1 VTVLLTGDMVLDV
14 PGADH
19 WLSGIAPALRSADLT
34 VAHLEVPHTRRG
46 SELAGDVPA
55 PGADPDNLDA
65 LARAGVGM
73 VSLAGNH
80 IADCGV
86 QGIAD
91 TVDRLERL
99 GIAHTGAGATLAEA
113 SRAAVIE
120 RRGRRV
126 ALLSYNALGPEAG
139 RRADRAGSIPTD
151 AGRRWQASV
160 SQLAAGRAHDRR
172 SSSCAPTSP
181 ALAPV
186 RTL

>member
-1 VTVLLTGDMVLDV
+1 MSPEMIEQTHIRTQSPDALTVLLTGDMVLDV

-99 GIAHTGAGATLAEA
+99 GIAHRPAPAP
-113 SRAAVIE
+113 RWPKH
-120 RRGRRV
+120 
-126 ALLSYNALGPEAG
+126 PEP
-139 RRADRAGSIPTD
+139 R
-151 AGRRWQASV
+151 
-160 SQLAAGRAHDRR
+160 
-172 SSSCAPTSP
+172 
-181 ALAPV
+181 
-186 RTL
+186 